1 MLPAFIH
8 LAIGYDARGMAVKN
22 SELVFLKLVVS
33 CFLDETVG
41 VKLQLLQQQYQDV
54 SRVNIALGQSIQS
67 LPMLA

>member
-41 VKLQLLQQQYQDV
+41 VKLN
-54 SRVNIALGQSIQS
+54 SFNNNIKMSVE
-67 LPMLA
+67 

>member
-41 VKLQLLQQQYQDV
+41 VKLNSFDN
-54 SRVNIALGQSIQS
+54 NIMIV
-67 LPMLA
+67 